1 MELQIIG
8 RKGSKETRKAER
20 WCTDRSIRYQFVDL
34 DQRPLSVGELGKIL
48 QHVEAEQL
56 IDTESKA
63 YRKGGFAYLEYDP
76 VEEILE
82 DPQLLKS
89 PILRSDHG
97 VAVGFDEK
105 VAARIIEGK
114 Q

>member
-8 RKGSKETRKAER
+8 RKGSSQTRKAER
-20 WCTDRSIRYQFVDL
+20 WCRERSIRYQFVDL
-34 DQRPLSVGELGKIL
+34 DQRSLSVGELGRIL
-48 QHVEAEQL
+48 QHVQAQEL

-63 YRKGGFAYLEYDP
+63 YRKGGFAYLDYDP

-82 DPQLLKS
+82 NPQLLKT

-105 VAARIIEGK
+105 VAVTIIEGR